1 MNLKLMNTKTA
12 ILVLAF
18 MMADAGSALA
28 GTVLLTGVTG
38 NSCSSYTGYS
48 ADSSGNLTVTCSA
61 DTGPAPT
68 PTAAPT
74 CTLTASPAT
83 ISAGASSMLIAN
95 CSPAATSY
103 VWVGTN
109 FTGSAGNV
117 YPASTTTYSVTGTNG
132 VGTGNTAS
140 ADITVT
146 AASSTPNSTPGTRTV
161 PPTSQSPLSD
171 IRTWNYAF
179 ETINYIPHNGKVEP
193 VGYMAYL
200 KVIQAGKPTQIHLP
214 NPW

>member
-18 MMADAGSALA
+18 MMADAGPALA

-48 ADSSGNLTVTCSA
+48 ADSSGNLTVTCA
-61 DTGPAPT
+61 DTGPTPT
-68 PTAAPT
+68 PTEAPS
-74 CTLTASPAT
+74 CTLTASPAS
-83 ISAGASSMLIAN
+83 INAGSYSILSAN
-95 CSPAATSY
+95 CSPAATSFA
-103 VWVGTN
+103 WTG
-109 FTGSAGNV
+109 TGSGGQV
-117 YPASTTTYSVTGTNG
+117 SPTSTTTYSVTGTNSF
-132 VGTGNTAS
+132 GTGNTA
-140 ADITVT
+140 TVT
-146 AASSTPNSTPGTRTV
+146 VSVSQQPSGPSNSPGTRSA

-171 IRTWNYAF
+171 IRAWNFAF
-179 ETINYIPHNGKVEP
+179 ETVNYIPHNVKVEP